1 VTAGG
6 AIIRQGF
13 LSEVFMSV
21 LSPRR
26 YANRSAAVPRRGFT
40 LIELLVVIAIIAIL
54 IGLLLPAVQK
64 VRAAAAR
71 MSCQNN
77 LHQLGLGMH
86 TFHDAHGVL
95 PYARSGSGPGL
106 GNAPAHSWAVL
117 ILPYIEQGNLYSLFT
132 TPIPN
137 GTSTFPM
144 LTTSAGTF
152 NYLHRTQFQATGA
165 LNYSVPTFF
174 CPARRGAGINFI
186 APASSPYVAGAVGD
200 YGVVLGDQ
208 YYNAGA
214 FHVNDLYGVGYRL
227 TDISDGDSNTLMIG
241 EKHIPPGQFGTAA
254 YGDLCIYTEDPWTV
268 GRQAGVGHPL
278 ALSLRDPTQGVFG
291 SWHDGLVN
299 FVFCDGHVQPLNP
312 SISTTTL
319 GYLANRGDGQVIPPY

>member
-1 VTAGG
+1 M
-6 AIIRQGF
+6 F
-13 LSEVFMSV
+13 V

-26 YANRSAAVPRRGFT
+26 TPGGPRRAFT

-77 LHQLGLGMH
+77 LKQLGLGMH
-86 TFHDAHGVL
+86 TFHDAQGVL
-95 PYARSGSGPGL
+95 PYARSGAGPGL
-106 GNAPAHSWAVL
+106 GHSPSHSWAVL
-117 ILPYIEQGNLYSLFT
+117 ILPYIEQGNLYNLFI

-137 GTSTFPM
+137 GTGTFPM
-144 LTTSAGTF
+144 LSTSVGSF
-152 NYLHRTQFQATGA
+152 NYLSRGQFQATGA
-165 LNYSVPTFF
+165 LNQEVPTFF
-174 CPARRGAGINFI
+174 CPARRAAQDRIIAAPVWGASKTT
-186 APASSPYVAGAVGD
+186 PDYVGGAVGD

-208 YYNAGA
+208 NYNTGA

-227 TDISDGDSNTLMIG
+227 TDITDGDSNTLLMG
-241 EKHIPPGQFGTAA
+241 EKHIPPGQFATQA

-268 GRQAGVGHPL
+268 GRQAGVGRPL
-278 ALSLRDPTQGVFG
+278 ALSRNDPTQGIFG